1 MKRAAFEIHND
12 GDIHVLGLNTK
23 AELEVHQF
31 KHASKV
37 MGYVVFNNFDLRTTH
52 ISKDLS
58 YEIRLPGRP
67 RFSNLTRE
75 VSWSTGTPGYSY
87 MMSSIRSPL
96 EPDAGT
102 MYYSE
107 GFILIQ
113 AAVTKAFCHLHNVTL
128 PEVFLKR
135 FPVPETINDELKV
148 YIPVIIVVYALA
160 FVLPTIGMT
169 QLMARERKKQ
179 LRQIMKIMGIPSW
192 MHYSAWFTS
201 FFLMQLVVVTSIVC
215 IHWFSGLSIFR
226 FTDHMILW
234 VLLMA
239 FATSTIFLAFFISTL
254 TAEPVLAAQLPLY
267 MVIMGSVVMALV
279 SYYLPKNRA
288 AKFFFS
294 ILFNSNAFGY
304 AFEVLFEFEYE
315 EQGAIWKKFF
325 TVEEDTNVSISQM
338 TFLLGLSSLIY
349 LMLTLYLE
357 EILPGEYGIP
367 RKWYFFVT
375 RSFWSRGSK
384 LDLPSADD
392 EATRANMTIPVESPP
407 VDKEVGIRIR
417 KLTKVYGDTR
427 PRLEGEGKAAA
438 VDNLTMNLY
447 QGEITVLLGENGAG
461 KTTLIMMLIGMV
473 PYTSGTVTVGPYEI
487 GKQTK
492 DIQKMIGICPQHNVL
507 FEDLTV
513 GEHIVLFSRLK
524 GKTMPQAKREM
535 ERYVAGLQ
543 LEEKLNSR
551 VRTLS
556 GGMKRK
562 LCTGI
567 AFAGGAP
574 LVLFDEPTAG
584 LDPRARRAIWDLMQ
598 TEKLERTI
606 ILSTHYMDEADL
618 MGDRIAL
625 LNQGQL
631 VCYGSPHFLKQV
643 YPSGYRLIIVKDPST
658 SADKISELIKGF
670 LETVQVDMNIGSE
683 MSYILPEKNLDVFS
697 KLLFAVEKNATQ
709 LGITGYGI
717 TSTTMEQVF
726 LK

>member
-1 MKRAAFEIHND
+1 MDIVAQEIHID
-12 GDIHVLGLNTK
+12 RVVKVVALDTK
-23 AELEVHQF
+23 SELDVHQF
-31 KHASKV
+31 KHANEV
-37 MGYVVFNNFDLRTTH
+37 FGYVVFTNFDLRSDAITR
-52 ISKDLS
+52 DLS
-58 YEIRLPGRP
+58 YQIRLPGRP
-67 RFSNLTRE
+67 RFSNLTRD
-75 VSWSTGTPGYSY
+75 VSWSTGHPGYSY
-87 MMSSIRSPL
+87 MMSSVKNPREADGGS
-96 EPDAGT
+96 

-113 AAVTKAFCHLHNVTL
+113 SAVTKAFCKTHNVTA
-128 PEVFLKR
+128 PEVHLKR
-135 FPVPETINDELKV
+135 FPIPETVNDQLKV

-192 MHYSAWFTS
+192 MHYSAWFTN
-201 FFLMQLVVVTSIVC
+201 FFLMQLVVVTAIIC

-226 FTDHMILW
+226 YTDHMMLW
-234 VLLMA
+234 LLLMA

-254 TAEPVLAAQLPLY
+254 TSEPVLAAQLPLY

-279 SYYLPKNRA
+279 SYYLPTNRA
-288 AKFFFS
+288 IKFFFS
-294 ILFNSNAFGY
+294 ILFNSSAFGY
-304 AFEVLFEFEYE
+304 GFEVLFEFEYE
-315 EQGAIWKKFF
+315 EKGAVWAKFF
-325 TVEEDTNVSISQM
+325 TVEEDTNVSVAQM
-338 TFLLGLSSLIY
+338 TYLLGLSSMIY

-357 EILPGEYGIP
+357 EIFPGEYGIP
-367 RKWYFFVT
+367 QKWYFFLT
-375 RSFWSRGSK
+375 RSFWYRRRAK
-384 LDLPSADD
+384 VDWAALD
-392 EATRANMTIPVESPP
+392 EEEMGRANMSIPVESPP
-407 VDKEVGIRIR
+407 LDKEVGIRIR
-417 KLTKVYGDTR
+417 KLTKVYGDANAGR
-427 PRLEGEGKAAA
+427 KDEAKEAA

-473 PYTSGTVTVGPYEI
+473 ASTSGTVTVGQLEI

-492 DIQKMIGICPQHNVL
+492 DIQKMIGICPQHNIL
-507 FEDLTV
+507 FDELTV
-513 GEHIVLFSRLK
+513 GEHIILFSRLK
-524 GKTMPQAKREM
+524 GKTMKEAQREM

-551 VRTLS
+551 VKTLS

-598 TEKLERTI
+598 TEKEERTI

-625 LNQGQL
+625 LNKGQL
-631 VCYGSPHFLKQV
+631 VCYGSPHYLKQI
-643 YPSGYRLIIVKDPST
+643 YPSGYRLVSDWMLLHGN
-658 SADKISELIKGF
+658 ISNDQCDSRSLSR
-670 LETVQVDMNIGSE
+670 N
-683 MSYILPEKNLDVFS
+683 PR
-697 KLLFAVEKNATQ
+697 
-709 LGITGYGI
+709 
-717 TSTTMEQVF
+717 
-726 LK
+726 

>member
-1 MKRAAFEIHND
+1 MYHTALEID
-12 GDIHVLGLNTK
+12 VDVMVEGLK
-23 AELEVHQF
+23 SQADLEVHQF
-31 KHASKV
+31 KHSSSV
-37 MGYVVFNNFDLRTTH
+37 LGYVVFSNFDLLRSTRITRE
-52 ISKDLS
+52 LS

-67 RFSNLTRE
+67 RFSNLTRDA
-75 VSWSTGTPGYSY
+75 SWSTGTPGYSY
-87 MMSSIRSPL
+87 MMSSVRSPS
-96 EPDAGT
+96 EPDGGS

-107 GFILIQ
+107 GFVAIQ
-113 AAVTKAFCHLHNVTL
+113 AAVTKAFCKFHNETAPDV
-128 PEVFLKR
+128 VLKR
-135 FPVPETINDELKV
+135 FPIPETVNDQLKV
-148 YIPVIIVVYALA
+148 YIPVVIVIYALA

-169 QLMARERKKQ
+169 QLLARERKKQ
-179 LRQIMKIMGIPSW
+179 LKQIMKIMGIPSW
-192 MHYSAWFTS
+192 MHYTAWFTT
-201 FFLMQLVVVTSIVC
+201 FFIMQLLVVTTIVC

-226 FTDHMILW
+226 YTDHMILW

-288 AKFFFS
+288 VKFFFS

-315 EQGAIWKKFF
+315 EEGAIWKKFF

-338 TFLLGLSSLIY
+338 IFLLGLSSLIY

-357 EILPGEYGIP
+357 EVLPGEYGVA
-367 RKWYFFVT
+367 RKWYFFLT
-375 RSFWSRGSK
+375 RSFWSRRK
-384 LDLPSADD
+384 IYDFTAVD
-392 EATRANMTIPVESPP
+392 EEEGRANMSIPMENPP
-407 VDKEVGIRIR
+407 LDKEVGIRIR
-417 KLTKVYGDTR
+417 KLTKIYGEARKRGD
-427 PRLEGEGKAAA
+427 GEGKEAA
-438 VDNLTMNLY
+438 VDNLSMNLY
-447 QGEITVLLGENGAG
+447 QSEITVLLGENGAG

-473 PYTSGTVTVGPYEI
+473 ASTTGTVTVGQLEI
-487 GKQTK
+487 GRHTK

-513 GEHIVLFSRLK
+513 GEHIILFSRLK

-535 ERYVAGLQ
+535 ERYIAGLQ
-543 LEEKLNSR
+543 LEEKLHSM

-562 LCTGI
+562 LCVGI

-598 TEKLERTI
+598 TEKDERTI

-625 LNQGQL
+625 LNKGQL

-643 YPSGYRLIIVKDPST
+643 YPSGYRLV
-658 SADKISELIKGF
+658 G
-670 LETVQVDMNIGSE
+670 
-683 MSYILPEKNLDVFS
+683 
-697 KLLFAVEKNATQ
+697 
-709 LGITGYGI
+709 
-717 TSTTMEQVF
+717 
-726 LK
+726 